1 VWVLRTPETAFDQH
15 AKALAKSPAGT
26 QQEELP
32 MVFDIAPLRRL
43 MNYRAFPDQSLIG
56 SCALA
61 DLESK
66 M

>member
-1 VWVLRTPETAFDQH
+1 
-15 AKALAKSPAGT
+15 
-26 QQEELP
+26 
-32 MVFDIAPLRRL
+32 LRRL